1 MATTKTTVTAK
12 TKAGRK
18 TAKDTPSPAKKQVV
32 RVKNTKPSPSTKK
45 APLSKSSSQSRVKKN
60 LKPQKTPKKKTS
72 SSPTPQGSLPKIA
85 TEKKESPSH
94 PQVVSQA
101 KPLEGESASTP
112 TITRDRNSLLLGQRP
127 KLQNRVRNKTK
138 EEMIMELV
146 EKGRQTGYLSLREVK
161 KTLAIDL
168 DEEEELLEAFDILS
182 DYDIDLITSGD
193 SYEDE
198 DLGSEEELEETDAL
212 LNSISLYFKEMGE
225 IPLITHE
232 VEIALSK
239 RIREGGEA
247 IRQHLLK
254 TRYFLMRVCE
264 EIKKQPDLLPH
275 YFQDLIL
282 FSSRR
287 NEREDL
293 PEWEEARASLRYAL
307 IAYEDLQKHTEALT
321 KAENPRARADLEKT
335 VEKDWNRIRH
345 HIRKLYFED
354 AFYGKMIEELLLKEE
369 EYERMK
375 RLAQEV
381 KQKAQTTEDPDEKI
395 RLNQRHEQYNTIK
408 NQILNRIHMTA
419 QELSALNRQ
428 LETIQVDVRA
438 ARNDLM
444 KANLR
449 LVISIA
455 KRYIGRGLSL
465 SDLIQEGNLGLMKA
479 VERYDYRKGYKFSTY
494 ATWWIRQAITR
505 AIANKARTIRIPVH
519 MLDIIN
525 NLIGAYRN
533 LNQLHGREPT
543 EHEVAQIMKL
553 PPEKIKEIKKLV
565 REPLSLD
572 EPINA
577 GDENTIAYFIPDQNT
592 ELPAESL
599 ETKSLTEQTVKLL
612 STLTPR
618 EAKIIKMRFGIG
630 GELEHTLEEIGKF
643 FNLSRERIRQIEAE
657 ALRKLKS
664 PVKAKLLKE
673 FLEERRKA

>member
-1 MATTKTTVTAK
+1 MAPGK
-12 TKAGRK
+12 
-18 TAKDTPSPAKKQVV
+18 
-32 RVKNTKPSPSTKK
+32 
-45 APLSKSSSQSRVKKN
+45 KSSSKGSKKGHKTPARKTVQKAKGKEKKARQVKNSGKAQKKPSLRRATTSAEKKSRSSPIVQTTSSPSPEGAV
-60 LKPQKTPKKKTS
+60 LKPEEGS
-72 SSPTPQGSLPKIA
+72 SALSDSSRK
-85 TEKKESPSH
+85 
-94 PQVVSQA
+94 A
-101 KPLEGESASTP
+101 KDQEASSFERV
-112 TITRDRNSLLLGQRP
+112 ITRDRNSLLTGQRP

-146 EKGRQTGYLSLREVK
+146 EKGKQTGYLSLREIK

-168 DEEEELLEAFDILS
+168 DEEDELLETFDILS
-182 DYDIDLITSGD
+182 DYDIDLVPSAD
-193 SYEDE
+193 SYEEEEFTSEE
-198 DLGSEEELEETDAL
+198 DLAETDAL

-247 IRQHLLK
+247 IRQNLLK

-275 YFQDLIL
+275 YFQDLVL

-287 NEREDL
+287 NERDDL
-293 PEWEEARASLRYAL
+293 PDWEHTKASLKYAL
-307 IAYEDLQKHTEALT
+307 SAYEDLQRHTEALSR
-321 KAENPRARADLEKT
+321 AEGARARAELEKT
-335 VEKDWNRIRH
+335 IEKDWNRIRH
-345 HIRKLYFED
+345 HLKKLYFED
-354 AFYGKMIEELLLKEE
+354 AFYGKVIEELLQKEQ

-375 RLAQEV
+375 RLAQEA
-381 KQKAQTTEDPDEKI
+381 KEKAQETEDPDEKL
-395 RLNQRHEQYNTIK
+395 RLNQRAEQYNTIR
-408 NQILNRIHMTA
+408 NQILHHLQMSA
-419 QELSALNRQ
+419 QELSSLNRQ
-428 LETIQVDVRA
+428 LQAIQQDVRS

-543 EHEVAQIMKL
+543 EQEVAEVMKL

-599 ETKSLTEQTVKLL
+599 ETRSLTEQTLKLL

-630 GELEHTLEEIGKF
+630 GEMEHTLEEIGKF

-664 PVKAKLLKE
+664 PVKSKLLQE
-673 FLEERRKA
+673 FVEERR